1 MKVESGVLYLS
12 RRAAR
17 TKALQALFA
26 IDLGRMSAERAIED
40 VAGNDLPAQQ
50 AGFIRQL
57 VLGTVA
63 ALQELDAI
71 ISKYAVGWRLERMA
85 AVDRNILRLAL
96 YEMLYCPDIPSSITI
111 NEAIE
116 LAKTFNDEE
125 AGRFVNALLDN
136 ARKDME
142 LKKQE

>member
-1 MKVESGVLYLS
+1 MN
-12 RRAAR
+12 
-17 TKALQALFA
+17 
-26 IDLGRMSAERAIED
+26 AERAVED
-40 VAGNDLPAQQ
+40 VAGNDLSAQQ

-63 ALQELDAI
+63 AVRELDAI

-85 AVDRNILRLAL
+85 VVDRNILRLAL
-96 YEMLYCPDIPSSITI
+96 YEMLYCPDIHSSITI

-125 AGRFVNALLDN
+125 AGRFVNGLLDN
-136 ARKDME
+136 VRKDIE

>member
-1 MKVESGVLYLS
+1 
-12 RRAAR
+12 
-17 TKALQALFA
+17 
-26 IDLGRMSAERAIED
+26 MSAERAIED